1 MGRLHYRVSV
11 GPGELRGQLVS
22 HDQNDV
28 GALGLTG
35 ENGSKQQWDSFKQI
49 HLTLFT
55 FLNFGLR
62 GERRRAKLAC
72 RCEGFFGT
80 ENSAFER
87 GAPTIPAR
95 EQGISRRGADGIRG
109 VSIRKCGAFLC
120 ESVQI
125 RSLELGIGFQQR
137 EVPITLIIRVD

>member
-1 MGRLHYRVSV
+1 MGCLD
-11 GPGELRGQLVS
+11 LRSIAPQVRETQVIR

-35 ENGSKQQWDSFKQI
+35 ENGSKQQWESFKQI

-95 EQGISRRGADGIRG
+95 EQAISRRGAEGIRG
-109 VSIRKCGAFLC
+109 VSIRKCDAFLC

-125 RSLELGIGFQQR
+125 RSLELGIGVQQR